1 MDDEDVRSTDG
12 SDNGSD
18 LEDFLVGS
26 DDEEML
32 KSDVDSEQDETA
44 EATTLLDEFPYDK
57 SLLQEDDTVGPR
69 RSKRARRSVARYQDP
84 DYLKLMLD
92 DVDESDLKD
101 DDDDKEVAENE
112 DSDGE
117 YALSAADDESDES
130 EDDTE

>member
-1 MDDEDVRSTDG
+1 MDDLDERSTDG

-26 DDEEML
+26 EDEEML

-101 DDDDKEVAENE
+101 DDNEVAENE